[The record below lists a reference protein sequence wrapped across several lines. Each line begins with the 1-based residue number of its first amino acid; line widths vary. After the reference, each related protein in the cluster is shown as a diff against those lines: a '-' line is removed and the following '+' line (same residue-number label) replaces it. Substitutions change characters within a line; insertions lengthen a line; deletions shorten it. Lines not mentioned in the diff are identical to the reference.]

1 MKKLLEK
8 NLILLLISL
17 LLTGTVGLSSGRR
30 VEADIYKDL
39 PRIVYNDDTVGSK
52 ISHALYDGADYFGP
66 RGSDSH
72 IWFGDISNY
81 NSNNGYHGDAYW
93 RVVDSDASYNGTK
106 GMMFLTSEFTFTPV
120 RSYEGGMGTT
130 YSLLFSDVE
139 KEAMTT
145 EGHEP
150 DPERENFQCYRPT
163 WYASSDKVT
172 LSENNKLFSK
182 NKRDSDWRLGCK
194 SRTLLVEALFC

>member
-39 PRIVYNDDTVGSK
+39 PKIVYNDDTVGSK

-72 IWFGDISNY
+72 IWFG
-81 NSNNGYHGDAYW
+81 
-93 RVVDSDASYNGTK
+93 
-106 GMMFLTSEFTFTPV
+106 TFV
-120 RSYEGGMGTT
+120 AIEGRIRG
-130 YSLLFSDVE
+130 LI
-139 KEAMTT
+139 
-145 EGHEP
+145 
-150 DPERENFQCYRPT
+150 
-163 WYASSDKVT
+163 
-172 LSENNKLFSK
+172 
-182 NKRDSDWRLGCK
+182 
-194 SRTLLVEALFC
+194 